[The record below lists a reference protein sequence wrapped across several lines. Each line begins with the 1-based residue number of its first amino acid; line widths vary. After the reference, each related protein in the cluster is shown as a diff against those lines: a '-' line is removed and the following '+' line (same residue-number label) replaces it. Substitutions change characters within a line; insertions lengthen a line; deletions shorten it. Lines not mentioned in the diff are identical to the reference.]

1 MSKVPVKIG
10 IIGGSGLDDPDLLEN
25 RVEKFMTTP
34 FGSPS
39 DALIEGKIRGVDCVL
54 LARHGRKHN
63 INPTNVNYRANVW
76 AMKMLG
82 CTHLVVTSAT
92 GSLREEVK
100 RGDIVILDGFIDRTT
115 KRETTF
121 YDGKEGHPERV
132 CHVPMHPAFCERTRQ
147 VLIETAKALGVSVHE
162 RGTVVTIEG
171 PRFSSRAES
180 EMFRSW
186 GGTLVGM
193 TQVPE
198 VCLAKEAGLL
208 YATVAMVT
216 DYDCWKDSECV
227 STGEVLKTFQE
238 NVWKVKNLLID
249 AVAKIAEQDWTETV
263 QAARELVKSNMM

>member
-1 MSKVPVKIG
+1 MPKTVKIG

-25 RVEKFMTTP
+25 RKENFMSTP
-34 FGSPS
+34 YGTPS
-39 DALIEGKIRGVDCVL
+39 DALIEGKIKGVDCVL

-115 KRETTF
+115 KRELTF
-121 YDGKEGHPERV
+121 FDGKEGHQSGV

-147 VLIETAKALGVSVHE
+147 VLIDTAKGLGVSVHE

-171 PRFSSRAES
+171 PRFSTRAES
-180 EMFRSW
+180 EMFRMW

-198 VCLAKEAGLL
+198 APLAKEAGLL

-216 DYDCWKDSECV
+216 DYDCWKDSVV

-238 NVWKVKNLLID
+238 NVWKVKNILID
-249 AVAKIAEQDWTETV
+249 AVTKIAELDWTETI
-263 QAARELVKSNMM
+263 QEAHNLVKSNMM

>member
-1 MSKVPVKIG
+1 MSKSPVKIG
-10 IIGGSGLDDPDLLEN
+10 IIGGSGLDDPDLLEE
-25 RVEKFMTTP
+25 RQEKFVSTP

-39 DALIEGKIRGVDCVL
+39 DALIEGKIKGVNCVL

-76 AMKMLG
+76 AMRMLG

-100 RGDIVILDGFIDRTT
+100 RGDIVIIDGFIDRTT
-115 KRETTF
+115 KRQQTF
-121 YDGKEGHPERV
+121 YDGQDGHPEGV
-132 CHVPMHPAFCERTRQ
+132 CHVPMHPAFCERTRK
-147 VLIETAKALGVSVHE
+147 VLIETAKSIGVDVHE

-180 EMFRSW
+180 EMYRSW
-186 GGTLVGM
+186 GGHLVGM

-198 VCLAKEAGLL
+198 VMLAKEAGLL

-216 DYDCWKDSECV
+216 DYDCWKDDECV
-227 STGEVLKTFQE
+227 STGAVLKTFQE
-238 NVWKVKNLLID
+238 NVHKVKNILIE
-249 AVAKIAEQDWTETV
+249 AVTKIAELDWTETI
-263 QAARELVKSNMM
+263 QDARKLVKSNMM